1 MRIGRFV
8 GNYSM
13 NKFMSPLEWHMIF
26 DHLAKL
32 IDAYLKK
39 PKTKRP
45 NDSIDLADTNIA
57 LNVEWSEID
66 PAFYGKMFPAI
77 NFEMVYPFVMVVNV
91 VCKSNMD
98 KFMPTAGKGSSQ
110 FANIVNSPNI
120 TLSVRTKAKTSTT
133 KTQTANASAPN
144 SPVAATS
151 NTKAF
156 TPNSPKKS
164 ASLAVASKS
173 VTVGAIVDLTLSKRN
188 GSNASVAANGTRPFT
203 IPLYRLTIDEIDRLT
218 GSTSVTVPTDGRKKR
233 KHQSLNDSVSTP
245 QKEMPAKR
253 PAPETPFVN
262 SVNSTPYVRLSK
274 IEPEP
279 IETDVS
285 RILAENDQP
294 TGTKAGPKSS
304 KTKKVK
310 NNTNNKNRLAKTPLS
325 SKRSGTKTAK
335 KLAKP
340 RLQVSISHLTAKP
353 KKSSKVKKATQKAK
367 KGNSK
372 LVNGESMLIEI
383 VEGNASDPFQQ
394 PSTSRASNNKENHR
408 PEPQSNG
415 NTQPM
420 FVRISLN
427 SLLCLAHI
435 RNYLF
440 FLFFSLF
447 IL

>member
-13 NKFMSPLEWHMIF
+13 NKFMSPLEWHMVF

-45 NDSIDLADTNIA
+45 NDSIDLADTNIE

-77 NFEMVYPFVMVVNV
+77 DFEMVYPFVMVVNV
-91 VCKSNMD
+91 VCKSNMN
-98 KFMPTAGKGSSQ
+98 KFVPSAGKESSQ
-110 FANIVNSPNI
+110 PANIVNSPKI

-133 KTQTANASAPN
+133 NTSTANASALK
-144 SPVAATS
+144 SPVASTS

-156 TPNSPKKS
+156 TPKSPKKS
-164 ASLAVASKS
+164 ASLAVASTS
-173 VTVGAIVDLTLSKRN
+173 VAIEAIVDLTSSKTN
-188 GSNASVAANGTRPFT
+188 GSNASVDANGTRPFT
-203 IPLYRLTIDEIDRLT
+203 IPLQRLTTDEIDRLT
-218 GSTSVTVPTDGRKKR
+218 GSTSLKIPTGGAKKR

-253 PAPETPFVN
+253 PAPETPFVD

-274 IEPEP
+274 IDPEP

-285 RILAENDQP
+285 RILAENDKP

-304 KTKKVK
+304 KTKKVNS
-310 NNTNNKNRLAKTPLS
+310 NNNDKNRLTKTPLS
-325 SKRSGTKTAK
+325 SKRSGTKAAK

-340 RLQVSISHLTAKP
+340 RLQVSIGHLTAKP
-353 KKSSKVKKATQKAK
+353 KKSSKVKKSTHKAK
-367 KGNSK
+367 KSKKSSK
-372 LVNGESMLIEI
+372 LVNGESMSMEI
-383 VEGNASDPFQQ
+383 VEGSASDPFQQ
-394 PSTSRASNNKENHR
+394 PGTSQASNNKENHR

-415 NTQPM
+415 IAQPM
-420 FVRISLN
+420 
-427 SLLCLAHI
+427 
-435 RNYLF
+435 
-440 FLFFSLF
+440 
-447 IL
+447 